1 MKTFLRQLLT
11 LSAIAGVVYILTPV
25 TAAKTQ
31 DAQTAASQAQSA
43 MTQDDA
49 ESTLQRLSQE
59 LNLTDDQK
67 TKLKPIL
74 QDESQQLQA
83 VKSDT
88 SMTQDQ
94 KVAKTKEIRTACKS
108 KIGEILTPEQQQKWQ
123 QMKDQAIEKAKKP
136 ANPPQ

>member
-25 TAAKTQ
+25 TAAQTQ
-31 DAQTAASQAQSA
+31 DTQTAASQAQSA

-94 KVAKTKEIRTACKS
+94 KLAKANEIRTAHKS
-108 KIGEILTPEQQQKWQ
+108 KIDEILTPEQQQKWQ
-123 QMKDQAIEKAKKP
+123 QMAIEKAKKR

>member
-1 MKTFLRQLLT
+1 MKTFLRQFLT

-49 ESTLQRLSQE
+49 DSRLQRLSQE

-94 KVAKTKEIRTACKS
+94 KLAKANEIRTAHKS
-108 KIGEILTPEQQQKWQ
+108 KIDEILTPEQQQKWQ
-123 QMKDQAIEKAKKP
+123 QMAIEKAKKR